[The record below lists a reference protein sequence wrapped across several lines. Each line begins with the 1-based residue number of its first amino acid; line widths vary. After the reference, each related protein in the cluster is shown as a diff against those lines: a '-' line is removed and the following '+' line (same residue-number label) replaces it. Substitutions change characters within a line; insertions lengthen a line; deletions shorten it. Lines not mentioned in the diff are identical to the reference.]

1 MDPIRVLLERAP
13 DDPPEDDPQFQA
25 ELKEFYRQAWL
36 GRVILSQTP
45 FAQFRGGEYWRP
57 DFLALVPA
65 AIGAIAAL
73 CGAWVQAR
81 YGRKVRLKIGDT
93 EAEGRSVE
101 EIETLLQ
108 KAKQFKAAAEQNK
121 ELEP

>member
-1 MDPIRVLLERAP
+1 MERPDLIEMLLERAP
-13 DDPPEDDPQFQA
+13 DDPLEDDPQFQA
-25 ELKEFYRQAWL
+25 ELKEFYRQAL
-36 GRVILSQTP
+36 LARVILWQRPSST
-45 FAQFRGGEYWRP
+45 FRGEYWRP
-57 DFLALVPA
+57 DFLLPLVPA
-65 AIGAIAAL
+65 AIAAIAPL

-108 KAKQFKAAAEQNK
+108 KAQ
-121 ELEP
+121 LRSS